1 MNFDSFM
8 VNAPKILFNLG
19 WVLAALTF
27 MAGVM
32 AASMMPSG
40 QAFMPSLFIALSS
53 AVWAV
58 LAPWIAAA
66 VIWRMDKY
74 LEARK

>member
-1 MNFDSFM
+1 MSFESFM
-8 VNAPKILFNLG
+8 ANAPKVLFSLG

-32 AASMMPSG
+32 TASMMPSG
-40 QAFMPSLFIALSS
+40 SAFLPALFIALSS

-74 LEARK
+74 LEAHQ

>member
-1 MNFDSFM
+1 MSFDSFM
-8 VNAPKILFNLG
+8 ANAPKVLFNLG

-27 MAGVM
+27 MAGVL
-32 AASMMPSG
+32 AGSMMPSG
-40 QAFMPSLFIALSS
+40 KAFLPSVFIAISS